1 MTTNDL
7 DERHIWEA
15 CFGVYMALI
24 RAFLFEIFLAQGEAY
39 ISMFGVVAAL
49 WVAIKMQFNHSSSTC
64 DTKYVPVI

>member
-39 ISMFGVVAAL
+39 ISMVGVVAAL
-49 WVAIKMQFNHSSSTC
+49 CVAIKIHFNHSSSTC
-64 DTKYVPVI
+64 DTKHVPVS